1 MKFTIQKK
9 HLLNSIQQ
17 VTTAISSRTVIPI
30 LTGMKLEVTEGKL
43 ILTGS
48 NSDITIQ
55 SHILQ
60 KVEDEE
66 IITNITPGSIVLPV
80 PHFPEIIKKLP
91 EDIVEITVEDN
102 YKTIIKSGKAIFNL
116 NGQSTEEY
124 PHVMMDQSDDAINIK
139 VADLKTLIRQ
149 TVFAVSTMETRPIL
163 TGINITS
170 KDDKVTFTATDS
182 HRLALRTISLP
193 QAIDEMNIVIPG
205 KSLQELN
212 KVMDDG
218 IETINISIMQNQ
230 ILFYT
235 DYLYFSSRLLNGN
248 YPETSRLIPKE
259 SNTVIHADTRSLIQ
273 TIERAALLSNR
284 DQNNV
289 INLSTKPGNIL
300 DISSNSPEVG
310 NVKEDLV
317 ITSIEG
323 EELNISFSA
332 KYMLDTLRTIDSEE
346 IQINFTGTMRPF
358 VIKIPNNNSVL
369 QLILPVRT
377 Y

>member
-9 HLLNSIQQ
+9 HLLNGIQQ
-17 VTTAISSRTVIPI
+17 VSNAISSRTVIPI
-30 LTGMKLEVTEGKL
+30 LTGMKLEVTQGKL

-60 KVEDEE
+60 KIEDED

-91 EDIVEITVEDN
+91 EDIVEITVEEN
-102 YKTIIKSGKAIFNL
+102 YKTIIKSGKAVFNL

-124 PHVMMDQSDDAINIK
+124 PHVDMNQNDDAFNIK

-170 KDDKVTFTATDS
+170 AENKVTFTATDS
-182 HRLALRTISLP
+182 HRLALRTITLE
-193 QAIDEMNIVIPG
+193 QAIDNMNIVIPG

-212 KVMDDG
+212 KVVDD
-218 IETINISIMQNQ
+218 NISDINVFITQNQ

-248 YPETSRLIPKE
+248 YPETSRLIPQE
-259 SNTVIHADTRSLIQ
+259 SNTIIHAHTRDLIQ
-273 TIERAALLSNR
+273 TIERAALLSNQ

-289 INLSTKPGNIL
+289 INLSIKPNNVL
-300 DISSNSPEVG
+300 DISSNSPEIG

-317 ITSIEG
+317 VSSIEG

-332 KYMLDTLRTIDSEE
+332 KYMLDTLRTIDSE
-346 IQINFTGTMRPF
+346 QVKINFTGTMRPF
-358 VIKIPNNNSVL
+358 VITVPNNKDIL

>member
-9 HLLNSIQQ
+9 HLINSIQQ
-17 VTTAISSRTVIPI
+17 VSNAISSRTVIPI
-30 LTGMKLEVTEGKL
+30 LTGIKLEVTEGKL

-60 KVEDEE
+60 KIEDED

-91 EDIVEITVEDN
+91 EDIVEITVEEN
-102 YKTIIKSGKAIFNL
+102 YKTIIKSGKAVFNL

-124 PHVMMDQSDDAINIK
+124 PHVLMDQNDNAINIK
-139 VADLKTLIRQ
+139 VSDLKTLIRQ

-182 HRLALRTISLP
+182 HRLALRTINLP
-193 QAIDEMNIVIPG
+193 QAIDKMNIVIPG

-212 KVMDDG
+212 KVMDDS

-248 YPETSRLIPKE
+248 YPETSRLIPQE
-259 SNTVIHADTRSLIQ
+259 SNTVIHAYTRDLIQ

-289 INLSTKPGNIL
+289 INLSTKPNNIL

-317 ITSIEG
+317 VSSIDG
-323 EELNISFSA
+323 EDLNISFSA
-332 KYMLDTLRTIDSEE
+332 KYMLDTLKTIDSEQV
-346 IQINFTGTMRPF
+346 QINFTGTMRPF
-358 VIKIPNNNSVL
+358 VIKVPNNNSVL